1 MYCIINLVMRI
12 LLSLVVMTCGV
23 AGVRGDE
30 TPASVAARV
39 GDKDVSALVAALSS
53 AIDSPDPL
61 ARATAARIVAIR
73 NLSQLIPKVRD
84 RLAVE
89 NDTSAAREEV
99 RALVIGGE
107 RTDVD
112 RAIAMTRSMSRGID
126 TVIMR
131 AIARRADAIDL
142 LPTLREIHVPRTR
155 RL

>member
-1 MYCIINLVMRI
+1 M
-12 LLSLVVMTCGV
+12 
-23 AGVRGDE
+23 
-30 TPASVAARV
+30 
-39 GDKDVSALVAALSS
+39 
-53 AIDSPDPL
+53 
-61 ARATAARIVAIR
+61 
-73 NLSQLIPKVRD
+73 SQLIPKVRD

-112 RAIAMTRSMSRGID
+112 RAIAVTRSMSRGID